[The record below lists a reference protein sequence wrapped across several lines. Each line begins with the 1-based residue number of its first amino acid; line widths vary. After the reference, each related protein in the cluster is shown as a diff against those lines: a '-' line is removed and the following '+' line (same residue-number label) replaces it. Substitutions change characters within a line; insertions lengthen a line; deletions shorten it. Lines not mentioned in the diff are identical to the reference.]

1 MRRKIFAAAAL
12 AFLVGSPAL
21 AQVYYRYDEPPVYR
35 ERPYRGGGPE
45 YYDRRGYDEDEY
57 RGPRRGYGY
66 GEPYRGRR
74 ARIGGVCVTS
84 RGNCEAPGP
93 APINTPCRCFIPG
106 FGQKRG
112 AIGY

>member
-1 MRRKIFAAAAL
+1 MRRTVFAAAAL
-12 AFLVGSPAL
+12 AFLIGSPAL
-21 AQVYYRYDEPPVYR
+21 AQVYYREGPPVYR
-35 ERPYRGGGPE
+35 ERPYRGAPPD

-74 ARIGGVCVTS
+74 ARIGGICVTS
-84 RGNCEAPGP
+84 RGNCEAPGR
-93 APINTPCRCFIPG
+93 APVNTPCRCFIPG
-106 FGQKRG
+106 FGEKRG